1 MSPSSPPS
9 SLRRRGSKASSAS
22 PKFIVCTDAGLSSV
36 ANRAHNSKGSLQFVT
51 TVCLRGQRKEVKDWV
66 RGPKGWSCTGEAGT
80 FDLDQVRKA
89 AVDPLTPE
97 KTRRALFARTFY
109 KTMWTSLKDPAT
121 GEELGQNLIVTF
133 SLRYRAYQSSIRK
146 AQVERARRACEDGTA
161 KRQRKGPK
169 DPMRFVSSTSV
180 NEEGEVAERCIL
192 SVDDRKVKEEASWDG
207 FYGLATSLD
216 DEDVL
221 GIVKLAAGRWQV
233 EECFRIMKGEFRA
246 RPVFLSR
253 RDRIEA
259 HFLTCF
265 LALLIYRILEK
276 RLDGRF
282 SCPEI
287 VDTLRGMQMEEVTGE
302 GWRPLYMRT
311 EVTDALHDA
320 FGFRTDFEIVPVRQM
335 NKIVRKTHRKG
346 PITTKKEAGKDIK

>member
-1 MSPSSPPS
+1 M
-9 SLRRRGSKASSAS
+9 K
-22 PKFIVCTDAGLSSV
+22 V
-36 ANRAHNSKGSLQFVT
+36 Q
-51 TVCLRGQRKEVKDWV
+51 
-66 RGPKGWSCTGEAGT
+66 
-80 FDLDQVRKA
+80 
-89 AVDPLTPE
+89 LTRT
-97 KTRRALFARTFY
+97 KTSETFY
-109 KTMWTSLKDPAT
+109 IAKTYRDRKTGRSTSKIVRRLGTRSELKGMLPSGTDVMGWAKEEARRMTEQERGLTRKVTVSYDPARQIA
-121 GEELGQNLIVTF
+121 EPCQYNGQG
-133 SLRYRAYQSSIRK
+133 S
-146 AQVERARRACEDGTA
+146 
-161 KRQRKGPK
+161 
-169 DPMRFVSSTSV
+169 VSFTSV
-180 NEEGEVAERCIL
+180 TEEGEAAERCIL
-192 SVDDRKVKEEASWDG
+192 SVDDGKLEEEASWDG

-233 EECFRIMKGEFRA
+233 EECFRIMKGEFEA

-276 RLDGRF
+276 RLGGRF
-282 SCPEI
+282 SCPVI

-346 PITTKKEAGKDIK
+346 LITTKKEAGKDIK